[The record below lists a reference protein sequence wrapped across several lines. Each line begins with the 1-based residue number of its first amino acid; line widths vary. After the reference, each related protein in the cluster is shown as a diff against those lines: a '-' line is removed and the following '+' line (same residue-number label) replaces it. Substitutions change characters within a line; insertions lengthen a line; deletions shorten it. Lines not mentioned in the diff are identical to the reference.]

1 MKDVYVGEK
10 LITLGT
16 AIAFRIAET
25 NSPEDLAVL
34 GNLFTVIGDQLSL
47 LSTTKSSQNC

>member
-1 MKDVYVGEK
+1 MKDRCIGEK

-34 GNLFTVIGDQLSL
+34 GALFTVMGDQLSL
-47 LSTTKSSQNC
+47 LSATKSQQDC